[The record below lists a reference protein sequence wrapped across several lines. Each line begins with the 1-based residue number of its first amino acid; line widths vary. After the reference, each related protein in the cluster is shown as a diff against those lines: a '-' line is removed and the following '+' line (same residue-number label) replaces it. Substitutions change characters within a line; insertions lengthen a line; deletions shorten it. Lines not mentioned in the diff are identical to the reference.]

1 MPFLVFS
8 FTESKKKQCVELKG
22 QEKDKTDFLFS
33 IKLFQMFLAKNIQT
47 ERKLNLYYL
56 FEKNPLQKT
65 LNYSLI
71 KKNLVSRLYATSW
84 TC

>member
-1 MPFLVFS
+1 M
-8 FTESKKKQCVELKG
+8 ELKG

-47 ERKLNLYYL
+47 KRKLNLYYL

-71 KKNLVSRLYATSW
+71 KKYLVSRLYATSW